1 MTLATLRP
9 SRQAYHTEDRSLGTP
24 RCGAAIWNVEAT
36 WLETGGEWERGDHPP
51 SQSSRYAS
59 AYLQGF
65 MLIPVLLL
73 GMLQKDSLCGPYLTH
88 MGLDLEMRG
97 ACQPHRDGKGWGSG
111 CSPRRTPS
119 FLIFLFWGATMVI
132 SMWRLKSKC
141 SFHVLGF
148 WFFFLFFLVKY

>member
-1 MTLATLRP
+1 MVR
-9 SRQAYHTEDRSLGTP
+9 DR
-24 RCGAAIWNVEAT
+24 R
-36 WLETGGEWERGDHPP
+36 GGGQWEEGDHPP

-59 AYLQGF
+59 AYLQRL
-65 MLIPVLLL
+65 MLILVLLI
-73 GMLQKDSLCGPYLTH
+73 GMLHKDSLCGPYLTR

-132 SMWRLKSKC
+132 SM
-141 SFHVLGF
+141 
-148 WFFFLFFLVKY
+148 